1 LRNRAPRSG
10 ILSIIL
16 INIFTIMANTGIFI
30 KRDSYFKLFKQ
41 ALRGDIKDFTTGSI
55 DRAIFLLAIPM
66 IVEMLL
72 ESFFAVVDIYFV
84 NKVGIEASSTVVLTE
99 ASLTI
104 LYSVAWG
111 LAIGV
116 TAMVARRAGE
126 KNFQAAGDIASQAI
140 VIGVFLSLIISVFGF
155 IYPKEILSFLGA
167 ADAVV
172 EENYL
177 FTQIMLTGNIVIVL
191 LFINNAV
198 FRGIGNASIAM
209 KALILANAIN
219 IILDPMLILGIG
231 PFPKLGVV
239 GAAVATTIGRFV
251 AVVYQFYHL
260 FNGKALIKLVPRQF
274 VINLKLIR
282 SILNT
287 SFGGMFQFMIG
298 SCSWIFLAMIIAES
312 GTAAVSGYGTAIRIC
327 IFTILPAWG
336 LANAA
341 ATLVG
346 QNLGANQP
354 ERAEKS
360 VWRTAFLTLCFFA
373 VVALIFFFFGEN
385 LMQFFT
391 QDKEAVKA
399 GTLCLHVLAIGYVF
413 FAYGMI
419 ISQAFNGAGDTKTP
433 TYINLFVF
441 WALQIPLAFLFAKY
455 LKMGPLGVYI
465 AIGIS
470 ESVLALIC
478 IVIFRKGKWKHIK
491 L

>member
-1 LRNRAPRSG
+1 MAELLNQHTK
-10 ILSIIL
+10 ISI
-16 INIFTIMANTGIFI
+16 
-30 KRDSYFKLFKQ
+30 FKLFRQ
-41 ALRGDIKDFTTGSI
+41 AVRGDIKDFTTGSI

-66 IVEMLL
+66 IIEMLL
-72 ESFFAVVDIYFV
+72 ESFFAVVDIFFV
-84 NKVGIEASSTVVLTE
+84 NKVSVAASSTVILTE
-99 ASLTI
+99 ASLSL

-116 TAMVARRAGE
+116 TALVARRAGE
-126 KNFQAAGDIASQAI
+126 KNFKAAADIAVQSI
-140 VIGVFLSLIISVFGF
+140 LLGTFLSIIISFAGF
-155 IYPKEILSFLGA
+155 IFPKEILALMGA
-167 ADAVV
+167 SPAVI

-177 FTQIMLTGNIVIVL
+177 FTKIMLTGNIVIML

-209 KALILANAIN
+209 KALIIANAIN
-219 IILDPMLILGIG
+219 IILDPMLIMGIG

-239 GAAVATTIGRFV
+239 GAAVATTIGRSFGV
-251 AVVYQFYHL
+251 LYQFYHL
-260 FNGKALIKLVPRQF
+260 FDGKALVKLVRKQF
-274 VINLKLIR
+274 VIQFSLMR
-282 SILNT
+282 SILDT
-287 SFGGMFQFMIG
+287 SFGGMFQFIIG

-312 GTAAVSGYGTAIRIC
+312 GTAAVSGYGTSIRIC

-360 VWRTAFLTLCFFA
+360 VWRTAFLTFCFFA
-373 VVALIFFFFGEN
+373 VVAVIFFVFGEN
-385 LMQFFT
+385 LMRFFT
-391 QDKEAVKA
+391 QDKDAIIA
-399 GTLCLHVLAIGYVF
+399 GTQCLHVLAIGYVF

-441 WALQIPLAFLFAKY
+441 WVLQIPLAYYLAKH

-465 AIGIS
+465 AIGVA
-470 ESVLALIC
+470 ETVLA
-478 IVIFRKGKWKHIK
+478 IVSIIVFKKGSWKLVK
-491 L
+491 V